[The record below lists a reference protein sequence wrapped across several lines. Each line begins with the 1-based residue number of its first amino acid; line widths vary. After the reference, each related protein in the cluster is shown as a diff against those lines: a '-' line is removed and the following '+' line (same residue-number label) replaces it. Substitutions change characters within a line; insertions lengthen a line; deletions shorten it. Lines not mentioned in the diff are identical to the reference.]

1 MVDEA
6 VVADTL
12 RYVDRYLDDLE
23 EMRGL
28 SKDEYLDDMVTQRA
42 VERTLMNLIQACID
56 VASHIRAAEDL
67 SPSGTSKREMEALDD
82 AGVISSET
90 QAKMEEAVGFR
101 NVLAH
106 RYGEVDHDIVY
117 DVLHE
122 DLQWFDR
129 YQREVATWVREQRS

>member
-67 SPSGTSKREMEALDD
+67 SPSGTSKREMESLDD